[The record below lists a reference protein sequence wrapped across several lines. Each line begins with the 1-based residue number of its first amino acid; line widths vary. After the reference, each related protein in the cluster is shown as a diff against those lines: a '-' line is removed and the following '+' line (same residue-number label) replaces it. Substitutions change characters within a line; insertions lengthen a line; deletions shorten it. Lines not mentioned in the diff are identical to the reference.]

1 LKEAYAVRRT
11 VPPSAEIEARI
22 DQLLAVGVG
31 ENPRESLSELA
42 RLGARL
48 IIQRAVEDEFDAWLG
63 RARYERRPDYQRG
76 LRNYQGALRNGFRSR
91 TVQTAE
97 GELQVEIPQVREA
110 AEPFVS
116 KLFPRGT
123 KLLRTEPLRAMVIGA
138 FVRGLSMRDVESL
151 CEKAGLGKL
160 SKSTASRICQELRER
175 FEAFKRRDL
184 YDIHLAAL
192 FLDAVFLSV
201 RPDGPKEGVLLAW
214 GFTEEGERVLL
225 SVMLGMRE
233 SHEDWLA
240 LGRDL
245 IARGLGAPL
254 LIVADGAPGL
264 IKAVEQCW
272 PASDRQHCCVH
283 RLRNLLAKLPERER
297 ERVRAAY
304 WQALDDATDEHDS
317 KQRLGALV
325 DELDGGG
332 YSAAA
337 KCLADDL
344 DALVVH
350 LRYPTRHRRRWRS
363 TNLLERSLAELKR
376 RTKVIGRFPG
386 EESCLTL
393 VWAVLDL
400 LITHEANGIR
410 FTELDRQR
418 LNRVRY
424 HEPDHAI
431 AEEVTAA

>member
-1 LKEAYAVRRT
+1 VRRT
-11 VPPSAEIEARI
+11 VPPSAEIEEQI
-22 DQLLAVGVG
+22 DRLLAVGVG
-31 ENPRESLSELA
+31 EHPRESLSELA
-42 RLGARL
+42 KLGARL

-76 LRNYQGALRNGFRSR
+76 LRNYQAGLRNGFRPR
-91 TVQTAE
+91 KLQTLE
-97 GELQVEIPQVREA
+97 GELEVEIPQVREA

-116 KLFPRGT
+116 KLFPCSTRV
-123 KLLRTEPLRAMVIGA
+123 LRTEPLRAMVIGA

-151 CEKAGLGKL
+151 CETAGLGKL
-160 SKSTASRICQELRER
+160 SKSTASRICTELRER
-175 FEAFKRRDL
+175 FEQFKRRDL
-184 YDIHLAAL
+184 YEVHLAAL
-192 FLDAVFLSV
+192 FLDAVFLAV
-201 RPDGPKEGVLLAW
+201 RRDGPKEGVLVAW

-272 PASDRQHCCVH
+272 PASDRQHCAVH
-283 RLRNLLAKLPERER
+283 RVRNLLAKLPERER
-297 ERVRAAY
+297 ERVRQAY
-304 WQALDDATDEHDS
+304 WQALDDATDERDGR
-317 KQRLGALV
+317 QRLGALV
-325 DELDGGG
+325 DELDGAG
-332 YSAAA
+332 YTAAA

-363 TNLLERSLAELKR
+363 TNLLERSLAEVKR

-386 EESCLTL
+386 ETSCLTL

-400 LITHEANGIR
+400 YITHAKNGVR
-410 FTELDRQR
+410 FNQIERQR
-418 LNRVRY
+418 LRRMRY
-424 HEPDHAI
+424 AGSEQTTD
-431 AEEVTAA
+431 EEVSAA

>member
-1 LKEAYAVRRT
+1 MRRT
-11 VPPSAEIEARI
+11 VPPSAEIEDQI

-31 ENPRESLSELA
+31 ENPREALSGLA
-42 RLGARL
+42 KLGARL

-76 LRNYQGALRNGFRSR
+76 LRNYDSGLRNGFRAR
-91 TVQTAE
+91 KVQTLE
-97 GELQVEIPQVREA
+97 GELSVEIPQVREA

-116 KLFPRGT
+116 KLFPCSA

-138 FVRGLSMRDVESL
+138 FVRGLSMRDIESL
-151 CEKAGLGKL
+151 CQKAGLGKL
-160 SKSTASRICQELRER
+160 SKSTASRICEELRER

-184 YDIHLAAL
+184 YEVGLAAL
-192 FLDAVFLSV
+192 FLDAVYLPV
-201 RPDGPKEGVLLAW
+201 RPNGPKEGVLVAW
-214 GFTEEGERVLL
+214 GFTEDGERVLL

-272 PASDRQHCCVH
+272 SASDRQHCAVH
-283 RLRNLLAKLPERER
+283 RVRNLIAKLPERER
-297 ERVRAAY
+297 ERVRLAY
-304 WQALDDATDEHDS
+304 WRALDDATSERDG
-317 KQRLGALV
+317 KQRLQALV
-325 DELDGGG
+325 NELEAAG
-332 YSAAA
+332 YTAAA
-337 KCLADDL
+337 KCLAEDL

-350 LRYPTRHRRRWRS
+350 LRYPSTHRRRWRS
-363 TNLLERSLAELKR
+363 TNLLERSLAEVKR

-386 EESCLTL
+386 ETSCLTL

-400 LITHEANGIR
+400 YITHAKNGVR
-410 FTELDRQR
+410 FTQLERQR
-418 LNRVRY
+418 LKRIRY
-424 HEPDHAI
+424 EGNEPTTP
-431 AEEVTAA
+431 EEVNAA

>member
-1 LKEAYAVRRT
+1 VRRT
-11 VPPSAEIEARI
+11 VPPSAEIEEQISR
-22 DQLLAVGVG
+22 LLAVGVG

-63 RARYERRPDYQRG
+63 RARYERRPAHQRG
-76 LRNYQGALRNGFRSR
+76 LRNYDSGLRNGFRAR
-91 TVQTAE
+91 RVQTLE
-97 GELQVEIPQVREA
+97 GELEVEIPQVRET

-116 KLFPRGT
+116 KLFPCST
-123 KLLRTEPLRAMVIGA
+123 KVLRTEPLRAMVIGA
-138 FVRGLSMRDVESL
+138 FVRGLSMRDIESL

-160 SKSTASRICQELRER
+160 SKTTAARICSELGER
-175 FEAFKRRDL
+175 FEQFKRRDL
-184 YDIHLAAL
+184 YDVQVAAL

-201 RPDGPKEGVLLAW
+201 RPNGPKEGVLVAW
-214 GFTEEGERVLL
+214 GFTEQGERVLL

-233 SHEDWLA
+233 SHEDWLE

-254 LIVADGAPGL
+254 LVVADGAPGL

-283 RLRNLLAKLPERER
+283 RVRNLLAKLPERER
-297 ERVRAAY
+297 ERVRQTY
-304 WQALDDATDEHDS
+304 WQALDDATDERDG
-317 KQRLGALV
+317 KQRLQALAG
-325 DELDGGG
+325 ELDGAG
-332 YSAAA
+332 YTAAA

-363 TNLLERSLAELKR
+363 TNLLERSLAEVKR

-386 EESCLTL
+386 ETSCLTL

-400 LITHEANGIR
+400 YITHAKNGVR
-410 FTELDRQR
+410 FSQLDRQR
-418 LNRVRY
+418 LSRIR
-424 HEPDHAI
+424 HAGSQPTTN
-431 AEEVTAA
+431 EEASAA

>member
-1 LKEAYAVRRT
+1 VRRT
-11 VPPSAEIEARI
+11 VPPSAEIEEQI

-42 RLGARL
+42 KLGARL
-48 IIQRAVEDEFDAWLG
+48 IIQRAVEEEFDAWLG

-76 LRNYQGALRNGFRSR
+76 LRNGFRPR
-91 TVQTAE
+91 KLQTLE

-110 AEPFVS
+110 AAPFVS
-116 KLFPRGT
+116 RLFPRST
-123 KLLRTEPLRAMVIGA
+123 KVLRTDPLRALVIGA

-160 SKSTASRICQELRER
+160 SKSTAARICQQLRER
-175 FEAFKRRDL
+175 FEAFQRRDL
-184 YDIHLAAL
+184 YDVHLAAL
-192 FLDAVFLSV
+192 CLDAVFRSV
-201 RPDGPKEGVLLAW
+201 RPDGPKEGVLVAW

-240 LGRDL
+240 LARDL

-272 PASDRQHCCVH
+272 PASDRQHCAVH
-283 RLRNLLAKLPERER
+283 RVRNLLAKLPERER
-297 ERVRAAY
+297 ERARQAY
-304 WQALDDATDEHDS
+304 WQALDDAIDARDG
-317 KQRLGALV
+317 KQRLEALIDQLEGA
-325 DELDGGG
+325 G
-332 YSAAA
+332 YTAAA
-337 KCLADDL
+337 RCLADDL

-363 TNLLERSLAELKR
+363 TNLLERSLGEVKR

-386 EESCLTL
+386 ETSCLTL

-400 LITHEANGIR
+400 YITHATNGVR
-410 FTELDRQR
+410 FTQLERQR
-418 LNRVRY
+418 LRRMRY
-424 HEPDHAI
+424 EGYDQTTP
-431 AEEVTAA
+431 EEVSTA